1 MQPVMQ
7 LPVMQPPAP
16 FLVVHLKPS
25 RTLGVVLGF
34 AHFMAIVLLWPLMM
48 PPSVKLASSALLVI
62 SLVFYLRR
70 YALLCSP
77 DSVSSLE
84 VTDEMACTLNT
95 CEGGQI
101 ACALLGSSFVTP
113 YLTVLDLN
121 PLKIDKTGAS
131 PRQLSRYFS
140 RSIVILPDGI
150 NPEEFRQLR
159 VLLRWKWRNQRGEL
173 SPPE

>member
-1 MQPVMQ
+1 
-7 LPVMQPPAP
+7 MQPPAP
-16 FLVVHLKPS
+16 FLVVHLKSS
-25 RTLGVVLGF
+25 RTLGTVLGF
-34 AHFMAIVLLWPLMM
+34 AHFAAIVLLWPLMM
-48 PPSVKLASSALLVI
+48 PPSAKLAGSALLVI

-70 YALLCSP
+70 YALLHSP

-84 VTDEMACTLNT
+84 VTDEMVCILNT
-95 CEGGQI
+95 CDGRQI
-101 ACALLGSSFVTP
+101 TCALLGSSFVAP

-121 PLKIDKTGAS
+121 PLKIDKTDMS
-131 PRQLSRYFS
+131 SRQLSRYFS

-173 SPPE
+173 RRPE

>member
-1 MQPVMQ
+1 MQ

-25 RTLGVVLGF
+25 RTLGVVIGF

-48 PPSVKLASSALLVI
+48 PPSVKLTGSALLVI

-70 YALLCSP
+70 YALLRSP

-84 VTDEMACTLNT
+84 VTDEMVCTLNT
-95 CEGGQI
+95 RKGGQI
-101 ACALLGSSFVTP
+101 ACALLGSSFVAP

-121 PLKIDKTGAS
+121 PLKIDKTDAS
-131 PRQLSRYFS
+131 PRQLSRYS

-159 VLLRWKWRNQRGEL
+159 VLLRWKWRNRKGEL
-173 SPPE
+173 SRPE

>member
-1 MQPVMQ
+1 MQ

-48 PPSVKLASSALLVI
+48 PPSVKLTGSALLVI

-70 YALLCSP
+70 YALLRSP

-84 VTDEMACTLNT
+84 VTDEMVCTLNT
-95 CEGGQI
+95 REGEQI
-101 ACALLGSSFVTP
+101 ACVLLGSSFVAP

-131 PRQLSRYFS
+131 QRQSSQYFS
-140 RSIVILPDGI
+140 RSVVILPDGI

-173 SPPE
+173 SRPE